1 MSIIH
6 NFGTIGNTNK
16 SKVKSVEV
24 WGKRWFQKSYG
35 NTYHKVKVYVN
46 DKLIGTSDINYGYG
60 DSYLQ
65 TAKQILIE
73 KGYFPRALKNESSLS
88 RFFRDRKIDF
98 TYYVND
104 VNREKDLKNF

>member
-6 NFGTIGNTNK
+6 NFGAIGTTK
-16 SKVKSVEV
+16 PKVKSVEV

-46 DKLIGTSDINYGYG
+46 NKLIGTSPITYGYG
-60 DSYLQ
+60 EQYLQ
-65 TAKQILIE
+65 TAKEILIE
-73 KGYFPRALKNESSLS
+73 KGYFPRALKKTSSLTM
-88 RFFRDRKIDF
+88 FFRDRKIDF